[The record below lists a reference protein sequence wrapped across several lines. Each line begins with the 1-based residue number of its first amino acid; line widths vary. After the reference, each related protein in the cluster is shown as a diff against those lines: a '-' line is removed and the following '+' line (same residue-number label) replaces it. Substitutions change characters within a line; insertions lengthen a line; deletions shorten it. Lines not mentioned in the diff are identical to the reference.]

1 MVLNYG
7 NDIALG
13 HLQQHAGDLASQ
25 VRLHV
30 QHKGVQLFACTFH
43 MVL

>member
-1 MVLNYG
+1 MFWEYLVLASHMVLNYG

-30 QHKGVQLFACTFH
+30 
-43 MVL
+43 